1 MDFSLTEEQLSF
13 RKLFRDFATKEVA
26 KVARHIDESEEPPI
40 ELFKQAA
47 QQGFFAAL
55 IPEDLGGAALD
66 PLSYTL
72 LIEEL
77 AKACMSTAITLA
89 THNSLV
95 VSPIVARGDADQKE
109 RWLAA
114 LAEKAGALALNE
126 PDAGSDTSRLST
138 RARRSGDG
146 YVINGVKTWV
156 TNAGIAQL
164 LLVVAQTEGGPTAF
178 VIDPATPGVKIGHR
192 EPTTG
197 LRGVTFHT
205 VYFDAVGV
213 AGADRLGPEGEGW
226 AIAQAALAHYQLA
239 MAATALGLDQHA
251 VAQGRAFAIERK
263 QFGVS
268 IATKQGL
275 GNYFADAEVNA
286 EALRHLIEYAA
297 WLAEQGQDFAAA
309 ALKAKL
315 FGAQAARETANH
327 MLQVHGGYGFS
338 NEYTISQ
345 LYRDARALDLLG
357 GTPQVGRIAVWQAV
371 FADSGVTIKA

>member
-1 MDFSLTEEQLSF
+1 MDFSLTEEQSSF
-13 RKLFRDFATKEVA
+13 CKLFRDFAAKEVA

-40 ELFKQAA
+40 DLLGKAA
-47 QQGFFAAL
+47 QQGFFAAM

-77 AKACMSTAITLA
+77 AKACMSTAITIA

-95 VSPIVARGDADQKE
+95 TYPIVLRGNADQKE
-109 RWLAA
+109 RWLSV
-114 LAEKAGALALNE
+114 LAENAGALALNE

-138 RARRSGDG
+138 RARRTNDG

-156 TNAGIAQL
+156 TNAGIAKL
-164 LLVVAQTEGGPTAF
+164 LLVIAQTDGGPTAF

-205 VYFDAVGV
+205 VYLDAVGV
-213 AGADRLGPEGEGW
+213 AEADRFGNEGEGLV
-226 AIAQAALAHYQLA
+226 IAQAALSHYQLA
-239 MAATALGLDQHA
+239 IAATALGLDEHA

-275 GNYFADAEVNA
+275 GNYFADAEINA
-286 EALRHLIEYAA
+286 EVLRHQIEYAA
-297 WLAEQGQDFAAA
+297 WLCEQGKDFSAA

-315 FGAQAARETANH
+315 FGAKAARETANH

-338 NEYTISQ
+338 DEYTISQ

-357 GTPQVGRIAVWQAV
+357 GTPQVGRIAVWQEV
-371 FADSGVTIKA
+371 FADSGVVIKP

>member
-13 RKLFRDFATKEVA
+13 RKLFRDFAAKEVA
-26 KVARHIDESEEPPI
+26 KIAKHTDESEQPPL
-40 ELFKQAA
+40 ELFNKAT
-47 QQGFFAAL
+47 QQGFFAAT

-66 PLSYTL
+66 PLSYAL

-77 AKACMSTAITLA
+77 AKACLSTAITIA

-95 VSPIVARGDADQKE
+95 VYPIVSRGAAEQQE
-109 RWLAA
+109 TWLSV
-114 LAEKAGALALNE
+114 LAENVGALAITE
-126 PDAGSDTSRLST
+126 PEAGSDTSRIAT

-156 TNAGIAQL
+156 TNAGIAKL
-164 LLVVAQTEGGPTAF
+164 LLVVVQTDGGPTAF

-213 AGADRLGPEGEGW
+213 AEADRLGAEGEGLV
-226 AIAQAALAHYQLA
+226 IAQAAFSHYQLA
-239 MAATALGLDQHA
+239 VAAAALGLQQHA
-251 VAQGRAFAIERK
+251 VALGRAFAVERK

-275 GNYFADAEVNA
+275 GNYFADAELDA

-297 WLAEQGQDFAAA
+297 WLAAGNKDFSRA

-315 FGAQAARETANH
+315 FGGRAARDAANR

-338 NEYTISQ
+338 DEYEISQ
-345 LYRDARALDLLG
+345 LYRDARAFDLIG
-357 GTPQVGRIAVWQAV
+357 GTPQLGRVTIWQDV
-371 FADSGVTIKA
+371 FADSDVMIKP

>member
-1 MDFSLTEEQLSF
+1 MDFTLTEEQLSF
-13 RKLFRDFATKEVA
+13 RKLFRDFAAKEVA
-26 KVARHIDESEEPPI
+26 KIAKHTDESEQPPI
-40 ELFKQAA
+40 DLFNKAA
-47 QQGFFAAL
+47 QQGFFAAT
-55 IPEDLGGAALD
+55 IPEELGGAALD
-66 PLSYTL
+66 PLSYAL

-77 AKACMSTAITLA
+77 AKACLSTAITIA

-95 VSPIVARGDADQKE
+95 VYPIVLRGDDDQKD
-109 RWLAA
+109 RWLSV
-114 LAEKAGALALNE
+114 LAEKAGALAITE
-126 PDAGSDTSRLST
+126 PEAGSDTSRIAT

-156 TNAGIAQL
+156 TNAGIAKR
-164 LLVVAQTEGGPTAF
+164 LLVVAQTDGGPTAF
-178 VIDPATPGVKIGHR
+178 VIDPAAPGVKLGRR

-213 AGADRLGPEGEGW
+213 SAADRLGAEGEGLV
-226 AIAQAALAHYQLA
+226 IAHTAFSHYQLA
-239 MAATALGLDQHA
+239 VAAAALGLHQHA

-275 GNYFADAEVNA
+275 GNYFADAEIDA
-286 EALRHLIEYAA
+286 EALRHLVEYAA
-297 WLAEQGQDFAAA
+297 WLAAEGKDFSKA

-315 FGAQAARETANH
+315 FGSKAARDAANR

-338 NEYTISQ
+338 DEYEISQ
-345 LYRDARALDLLG
+345 LYRDARAFDLIG
-357 GTPQVGRIAVWQAV
+357 GTPQLGRVAIWQDV
-371 FADSGVTIKA
+371 FADSGVVIKP

>member
-1 MDFSLTEEQLSF
+1 MDFTLTEEQLSF
-13 RKLFRDFATKEVA
+13 RKLFRDFAAKEVA
-26 KVARHIDESEEPPI
+26 KIAKHTDESEQPPI
-40 ELFKQAA
+40 DLFNKAA
-47 QQGFFAAL
+47 QQGFFAAT
-55 IPEDLGGAALD
+55 IPEELGGAALD
-66 PLSYTL
+66 PLSYAL

-77 AKACMSTAITLA
+77 AKACLSTAITIA

-95 VSPIVARGDADQKE
+95 VYPIVLRGDDDQKD
-109 RWLAA
+109 RWLSV
-114 LAEKAGALALNE
+114 LAENAGALAITE
-126 PDAGSDTSRLST
+126 PEAGSDTSRIAT

-156 TNAGIAQL
+156 TNAGIAKR
-164 LLVVAQTEGGPTAF
+164 LLVVAQTDGGPTAF
-178 VIDPATPGVKIGHR
+178 VIDPAAPGVKLGRR

-213 AGADRLGPEGEGW
+213 SAADRLGAEGEGLV
-226 AIAQAALAHYQLA
+226 IAHTAFSHYQLA
-239 MAATALGLDQHA
+239 VAAAALGLHQHA

-275 GNYFADAEVNA
+275 GNYFADAEIDA
-286 EALRHLIEYAA
+286 EALRHLVEYAA
-297 WLAEQGQDFAAA
+297 WLAAEGKDFSKA

-315 FGAQAARETANH
+315 FGGKAARDAANR

-338 NEYTISQ
+338 DEYEISQ
-345 LYRDARALDLLG
+345 LYRDARAFDLIG
-357 GTPQVGRIAVWQAV
+357 GTPQLGRVAIWQDV
-371 FADSGVTIKA
+371 FADSGVVIKP

>member
-1 MDFSLTEEQLSF
+1 MDFTLTEEQISF
-13 RKLFRDFATKEVA
+13 RKLFRDFVAKEVA
-26 KVARHIDESEEPPI
+26 KVAKHIDETEEPPI
-40 ELFKQAA
+40 DLLNKAA
-47 QQGFFAAL
+47 QQGFFAAM

-77 AKACMSTAITLA
+77 AKACLSTAVTIA

-95 VSPIVARGDADQKE
+95 VYPIVQHGNADQKDN
-109 RWLAA
+109 WLAI
-114 LAEKAGALALNE
+114 LAENPGGFALNE

-138 RARRSGDG
+138 RAKKNGDG
-146 YVINGVKTWV
+146 YVLNGVKTWV
-156 TNAGIAQL
+156 TNAGLAKL
-164 LLVVAQTEGGPTAF
+164 LLVIAQADGGPTAF

-197 LRGVTFHT
+197 LRGVTFNT

-213 AGADRLGPEGEGW
+213 SAADRLGNEGEGL
-226 AIAQAALAHYQLA
+226 ALLQTAFAHYQLA
-239 MAATALGLDQHA
+239 IAAAALGIDQHA

-275 GNYFADAEVNA
+275 GNYFADAEINA
-286 EALRHLIEYAA
+286 EGARHLIEYAA
-297 WLAEQGQDFAAA
+297 WLCEQGKDFGAA

-315 FGAQAARETANH
+315 FAARSAREAANH

-338 NEYTISQ
+338 NEYEISQ
-345 LYRDARALDLLG
+345 LYRDARSLDLLG

-371 FADSGVTIKA
+371 FADSGVVIKP

>member
-1 MDFSLTEEQLSF
+1 MDFALTEEQSSF
-13 RKLFRDFATKEVA
+13 RKLFRDFVAKEVA
-26 KVARHIDESEEPPI
+26 KVAKHIDETEEPPI
-40 ELFKQAA
+40 DLLNKAA
-47 QQGFFAAL
+47 QQGFFAAM

-77 AKACMSTAITLA
+77 AKACMSTAVTIA

-95 VSPIVARGDADQKE
+95 VYPIVTRGNDAQKDN
-109 RWLAA
+109 WLSV
-114 LAEKAGALALNE
+114 LAENAGALALNE

-138 RARRSGDG
+138 RAKKNGDG
-146 YVINGVKTWV
+146 YILNGVKTWV
-156 TNAGIAQL
+156 TNAGIAKL
-164 LLVVAQTEGGPTAF
+164 LLVIAQAEGGPTAF

-213 AGADRLGPEGEGW
+213 SEADRLGNEGEGLSLL
-226 AIAQAALAHYQLA
+226 QTALSHFQLA
-239 MAATALGLDQHA
+239 VAAAALGLDEHA

-275 GNYFADAEVNA
+275 GNYFADAEINA
-286 EALRHLIEYAA
+286 EVLRHQIEYAA
-297 WLAEQGQDFAAA
+297 WLYEQGKDFAAA

-315 FGAQAARETANH
+315 FGAHAARETANH

-338 NEYTISQ
+338 DEYTISQ

-357 GTPQVGRIAVWQAV
+357 GTPQVGRIAVWQEV
-371 FADSGVTIKA
+371 FADSGVVIKP

>member
-13 RKLFRDFATKEVA
+13 RKLFRDFAAKEVA
-26 KVARHIDESEEPPI
+26 KIAKHTDESEQPPI
-40 ELFKQAA
+40 DLFNKAA
-47 QQGFFAAL
+47 QQGFFAAT
-55 IPEDLGGAALD
+55 IPEELGGAALD

-77 AKACMSTAITLA
+77 AKACLSTAITIA

-95 VSPIVARGDADQKE
+95 VYPIVLRGDDDQKD
-109 RWLAA
+109 RWLSV
-114 LAEKAGALALNE
+114 LAENAGALAITE
-126 PDAGSDTSRLST
+126 PEAGSDTSRIAT

-156 TNAGIAQL
+156 TNAGIAKL
-164 LLVVAQTEGGPTAF
+164 LLVIVQTDGGPTAF

-213 AGADRLGPEGEGW
+213 SAADRLGAEGEGLV
-226 AIAQAALAHYQLA
+226 IAHTAFSHYQLA
-239 MAATALGLDQHA
+239 VAAAALGLQQHA
-251 VAQGRAFAIERK
+251 VALGRAFAIERK

-275 GNYFADAEVNA
+275 GNYFADAEIDA

-297 WLAEQGQDFAAA
+297 WLATEGKDFSKA

-315 FGAQAARETANH
+315 FGGKAARDAANR

-338 NEYTISQ
+338 DEYEISQ
-345 LYRDARALDLLG
+345 LYRDARAFDLIG
-357 GTPQVGRIAVWQAV
+357 GTPQLGRVAIWQDV
-371 FADSGVTIKA
+371 FADSGVVIKP

>member
-1 MDFSLTEEQLSF
+1 MDFTLTEEQISF

-26 KVARHIDESEEPPI
+26 KVAKHTDETEEPPI
-40 ELFKQAA
+40 DLLNKAA
-47 QQGFFAAL
+47 QQGFFAAM

-77 AKACMSTAITLA
+77 AKACLSTAVTIA

-95 VSPIVARGDADQKE
+95 VYPIVSRGTADQKDN
-109 RWLAA
+109 WLSI
-114 LAEKAGALALNE
+114 LAENPGGFALNE

-138 RARRSGDG
+138 RAKRTNDG

-156 TNAGIAQL
+156 TNAGIAKL
-164 LLVVAQTEGGPTAF
+164 LLVIAQADGGPTAF
-178 VIDPATPGVKIGHR
+178 AIDPATPGVKIGHR

-197 LRGVTFHT
+197 LRGVTFNT

-213 AGADRLGPEGEGW
+213 TEADRLGNEGEGLV
-226 AIAQAALAHYQLA
+226 IAQAAMAHYQLA
-239 MAATALGLDQHA
+239 VAATALGLDQHA

-275 GNYFADAEVNA
+275 GNYFADAEINA
-286 EALRHLIEYAA
+286 EVLRHQIEYAA
-297 WLAEQGQDFAAA
+297 WLYDQGKDFAAA

-315 FGAQAARETANH
+315 FGAKAARETANH

-338 NEYTISQ
+338 DEYTISQ
-345 LYRDARALDLLG
+345 LYRDARSLDLLG
-357 GTPQVGRIAVWQAV
+357 GTPQVGRIAVWQEV
-371 FADSGVTIKA
+371 FADSGVVIKP

>member
-1 MDFSLTEEQLSF
+1 MDFTLTEEQNSF
-13 RKLFRDFATKEVA
+13 RKLFRDFAAKEIA
-26 KVARHIDESEEPPI
+26 KVAKHTDESEESPI
-40 ELFKQAA
+40 DLFNKAA
-47 QQGFFAAL
+47 QQGFFAAM

-77 AKACMSTAITLA
+77 AKACMSTAITIA

-95 VSPIVARGDADQKE
+95 VYPIVSRGNAEQKE
-109 RWLAA
+109 NWLSV
-114 LAEKAGALALNE
+114 LAENAGALALNE

-138 RARRSGDG
+138 RAKKSGVG
-146 YVINGVKTWV
+146 YAINGVKTWV
-156 TNAGIAQL
+156 TNAGIAKL
-164 LLVVAQTEGGPTAF
+164 LLVIAQTDSGPTAF

-197 LRGVTFHT
+197 LRGVTFNT

-213 AGADRLGPEGEGW
+213 AEADRLGNEGEGLSLL
-226 AIAQAALAHYQLA
+226 QTALSHFQLA
-239 MAATALGLDQHA
+239 VAAAALGLDEHA

-275 GNYFADAEVNA
+275 GNYFADAEINA
-286 EALRHLIEYAA
+286 EVLRHQIEYAA
-297 WLAEQGQDFAAA
+297 WLYEQGKDFAAA

-315 FGAQAARETANH
+315 FGAKAARETANH

-338 NEYTISQ
+338 DEYTISQ

-357 GTPQVGRIAVWQAV
+357 GTPQVGRIAVWQEV
-371 FADSGVTIKA
+371 FADSGVVIKP

>member
-1 MDFSLTEEQLSF
+1 MDFTLTEEQISF
-13 RKLFRDFATKEVA
+13 RKLFRDFAAKEIA
-26 KVARHIDESEEPPI
+26 KVAKHTDESEQPPLD
-40 ELFKQAA
+40 LFNKAA
-47 QQGFFAAL
+47 QQGFFAAM

-77 AKACMSTAITLA
+77 AKACMSTAITIA

-95 VSPIVARGDADQKE
+95 VYPIVSRGNAEQKE
-109 RWLAA
+109 NWLSM
-114 LAEKAGALALNE
+114 LAENAGALALNE
-126 PDAGSDTSRLST
+126 PDAGSDTSHLST
-138 RARRSGDG
+138 RAKRTNDG

-156 TNAGIAQL
+156 TNAGIAKL
-164 LLVVAQTEGGPTAF
+164 LLVIAQTDNGPTAF

-205 VYFDAVGV
+205 VYFDAMGV
-213 AGADRLGPEGEGW
+213 SETDRLGNEGEGLSLLQTALSHFQL
-226 AIAQAALAHYQLA
+226 AIAAA
-239 MAATALGLDQHA
+239 ALGLDEHA

-275 GNYFADAEVNA
+275 GNYFADAEINTEV
-286 EALRHLIEYAA
+286 LRHQIEYAA
-297 WLAEQGQDFAAA
+297 WLYEQGKDFAAA

-315 FGAQAARETANH
+315 FGAKAARETANH

-338 NEYTISQ
+338 DEYTISQ

-357 GTPQVGRIAVWQAV
+357 GTPQVGRIAVWQEV
-371 FADSGVTIKA
+371 FADSGVVIKP

>member
-1 MDFSLTEEQLSF
+1 MDFTLTEEQNSF
-13 RKLFRDFATKEVA
+13 RKLFRDFAAKEVS
-26 KVARHIDESEEPPI
+26 KVAKHTDESEEPPLD
-40 ELFKQAA
+40 LFNKAA
-47 QQGFFAAL
+47 QQGLFAAM

-77 AKACMSTAITLA
+77 AKTCLSTAVTIA

-95 VSPIVARGDADQKE
+95 VSPIVSRGNDAQKDN
-109 RWLAA
+109 WLSI
-114 LAEKAGALALNE
+114 LAENPGGFALNE

-138 RARRSGDG
+138 RAKRSGDG
-146 YVINGVKTWV
+146 YVINGVKSWV
-156 TNAGIAQL
+156 TNASIAKL
-164 LLVVAQTEGGPTAF
+164 LLVIAQADGGPTAF

-197 LRGVTFHT
+197 LRGVTFNT

-213 AGADRLGPEGEGW
+213 SEADRLGTEGEGLL
-226 AIAQAALAHYQLA
+226 IATAALSHYQLA
-239 MAATALGLDQHA
+239 IAAAALGLDQHA

-275 GNYFADAEVNA
+275 GNYFAEAEVNA
-286 EALRHLIEYAA
+286 EVLRHQIEYAA
-297 WLAEQGQDFAAA
+297 WLYEQGKDFAAA

-315 FGAQAARETANH
+315 FGAKAARETANH

-338 NEYTISQ
+338 DEYTISQ

-357 GTPQVGRIAVWQAV
+357 GTPQVGRIAVWQEV
-371 FADSGVTIKA
+371 FADSGVVIKP

>member
-1 MDFSLTEEQLSF
+1 MDFSLTEEQSSF
-13 RKLFRDFATKEVA
+13 RKLFRDFVAKEVA
-26 KVARHIDESEEPPI
+26 KAAKHIDESEEPPI
-40 ELFKQAA
+40 DLLNKAA
-47 QQGFFAAL
+47 QQGFFAATS
-55 IPEDLGGAALD
+55 PEDLGGAALD

-77 AKACMSTAITLA
+77 AKACMSTTITIA

-95 VSPIVARGDADQKE
+95 VYPIVSRGDDEQKE
-109 RWLAA
+109 NWLSV
-114 LAEKAGALALNE
+114 LAENAGALALNE

-138 RARRSGDG
+138 RAKKNSDG

-156 TNAGIAQL
+156 TNAGIAKL
-164 LLVVAQTEGGPTAF
+164 LLVIAQADGGPTAF

-197 LRGVTFHT
+197 LRGVTFNT

-213 AGADRLGPEGEGW
+213 SEADRLGAEGEGLSLL
-226 AIAQAALAHYQLA
+226 QTALSHFQLA
-239 MAATALGLDQHA
+239 VAAAALGLDEHA
-251 VAQGRAFAIERK
+251 VGQGRAFAIERK

-286 EALRHLIEYAA
+286 EVLRHQIEYAA
-297 WLAEQGQDFAAA
+297 WLCEQGKDFASA

-315 FGAQAARETANH
+315 FGARVAREAANH

-338 NEYTISQ
+338 DEYTISQ

-357 GTPQVGRIAVWQAV
+357 GTPQVGRIAVWQEV
-371 FADSGVTIKA
+371 FADSGVVIKP

>member
-1 MDFSLTEEQLSF
+1 MDFSLTEEQTSF
-13 RKLFRDFATKEVA
+13 RKLFRDFAAKEVA
-26 KVARHIDESEEPPI
+26 KVAKHTDESEEPPI
-40 ELFKQAA
+40 ELLNTAA
-47 QQGFFAAL
+47 QQGFFAAT

-66 PLSYTL
+66 SLSYAL

-77 AKACMSTAITLA
+77 AKACMSTAITIA

-95 VSPIVARGDADQKE
+95 VYPIVSRGNDAQKDN
-109 RWLAA
+109 WLSV
-114 LAEKAGALALNE
+114 LAENAGALALNE
-126 PDAGSDTSRLST
+126 PDAGSDTSHLST
-138 RARRSGDG
+138 RARKNGDS
-146 YVINGVKTWV
+146 YIINGVKTWV
-156 TNAGIAQL
+156 TNAGIAKL
-164 LLVVAQTEGGPTAF
+164 LLVIAQSDDGPTAF

-213 AGADRLGPEGEGW
+213 AEADRLGNEGEGL
-226 AIAQAALAHYQLA
+226 ALLQSAFAHYQLA
-239 MAATALGLDQHA
+239 IAAAALGLDQHA
-251 VAQGRAFAIERK
+251 VSQGRAFAIERK

-275 GNYFADAEVNA
+275 GNYFADADVNA
-286 EALRHLIEYAA
+286 EVLRHQIEYAA
-297 WLAEQGQDFAAA
+297 WVCEQGKDFASA

-315 FGAQAARETANH
+315 FGARVAREAANH

-338 NEYTISQ
+338 DEYTISQ

-357 GTPQVGRIAVWQAV
+357 GTPQVGRIAVWQEV
-371 FADSGVTIKA
+371 FADSGVVIKP

>member
-1 MDFSLTEEQLSF
+1 MDFSLTEEQQSF
-13 RKLFRDFATKEVA
+13 RKLFRDFAAKEVA
-26 KVARHIDESEEPPI
+26 KTAKHTDESEQPPI
-40 ELFKQAA
+40 ELFSKAA
-47 QQGFFAAL
+47 QQGFFAAT
-55 IPEDLGGAALD
+55 IPEELGGAALD
-66 PLSYTL
+66 PLSYAL

-77 AKACMSTAITLA
+77 ARACLSTAITIA

-95 VSPIVARGDADQKE
+95 VFPIVSRGDDDQKD
-109 RWLAA
+109 RWLAV
-114 LAEKAGALALNE
+114 LAEQAGGLALNE
-126 PDAGSDTSRLST
+126 PDAGTDTSRLST
-138 RARRSGDG
+138 RAQRSGDG

-164 LLVVAQTEGGPTAF
+164 LLVIAQADDGPTAF
-178 VIDPATPGVKIGHR
+178 VIDPAAPGVKLGHR

-205 VYFDAVGV
+205 VYFDAVGA
-213 AGADRLGPEGEGW
+213 AGADRLGAEGEGLL
-226 AIAQAALAHYQLA
+226 IAQAALSHYQLA
-239 MAATALGLDQHA
+239 VAAASLGLHQHA

-275 GNYFADAEVNA
+275 GNYFADAEIDA

-297 WLAEQGQDFAAA
+297 WLAAENKDFSKA

-315 FGAQAARETANH
+315 FGGRAARDAANR

-338 NEYTISQ
+338 DEYEISQ
-345 LYRDARALDLLG
+345 LYRDARAFDLIG
-357 GTPQVGRIAVWQAV
+357 GTPQLGRVAIWQDV
-371 FADSGVTIKA
+371 FADTGLMIKP

>member
-1 MDFSLTEEQLSF
+1 MDFTLTEEQNSF
-13 RKLFRDFATKEVA
+13 RKLFRDFAAKEVS
-26 KVARHIDESEEPPI
+26 KVAKHTDESEEPPLD
-40 ELFKQAA
+40 LFNKAA
-47 QQGFFAAL
+47 QQGLFAAM

-77 AKACMSTAITLA
+77 AKTCLSTAVTIA

-95 VSPIVARGDADQKE
+95 VSPIVSRGNDAQKDN
-109 RWLAA
+109 WLSI
-114 LAEKAGALALNE
+114 LAENPGGFALNE

-138 RARRSGDG
+138 RAKRSGDG
-146 YVINGVKTWV
+146 YVMNGVKSWV
-156 TNAGIAQL
+156 TNAGIAKL
-164 LLVVAQTEGGPTAF
+164 LLVIAQADGGPTAF

-197 LRGVTFHT
+197 LRGVTFNT

-213 AGADRLGPEGEGW
+213 SEADRLGNEGEGLL
-226 AIAQAALAHYQLA
+226 IATAALSHYQLA
-239 MAATALGLDQHA
+239 IAAAALGLDQHA

-275 GNYFADAEVNA
+275 GNYFAEAEVNA
-286 EALRHLIEYAA
+286 EVLRHQIEYAA
-297 WLAEQGQDFAAA
+297 WLYEQGKDFAAA

-315 FGAQAARETANH
+315 FGAKAARETANH

-338 NEYTISQ
+338 DEYTISQ

-357 GTPQVGRIAVWQAV
+357 GTPQVGRIAVWQEV
-371 FADSGVTIKA
+371 FADSGVVIKP

>member
-1 MDFSLTEEQLSF
+1 MDFALTEEQISF
-13 RKLFRDFATKEVA
+13 RKLFRDFVAKEVA
-26 KVARHIDESEEPPI
+26 KVAKHIDESEEPPI
-40 ELFKQAA
+40 DLLNKAA
-47 QQGFFAAL
+47 QQGFFAAM

-77 AKACMSTAITLA
+77 AKACMSTAVTIA

-95 VSPIVARGDADQKE
+95 VYPIVTRGNADQKDN
-109 RWLAA
+109 WLSI
-114 LAEKAGALALNE
+114 LAENPGGFAINE

-138 RARRSGDG
+138 RAKRTNDG
-146 YVINGVKTWV
+146 YVLNGVKTWV
-156 TNAGIAQL
+156 TNAGLAKL
-164 LLVVAQTEGGPTAF
+164 LLVIAQAEGGPTAF

-197 LRGVTFHT
+197 LRGVTFNT

-213 AGADRLGPEGEGW
+213 AEADRLGNEGEGLV
-226 AIAQAALAHYQLA
+226 IAQAAFAHYQLA
-239 MAATALGLDQHA
+239 IAAAALGLDQHA

-275 GNYFADAEVNA
+275 GNYFADAEINA
-286 EALRHLIEYAA
+286 EVLRHQIEYAA
-297 WLAEQGQDFAAA
+297 WLYEQGKDFAAA

-315 FGAQAARETANH
+315 FGAKAARETANH

-338 NEYTISQ
+338 DEYTISQ

-357 GTPQVGRIAVWQAV
+357 GTPQVGRIAVWQEV
-371 FADSGVTIKA
+371 FADSGVVIKP

>member
-1 MDFSLTEEQLSF
+1 MDFSLTEEQSSF
-13 RKLFRDFATKEVA
+13 RKLFRDFAAKEVA
-26 KVARHIDESEEPPI
+26 KVAKHTDESEEPPLD
-40 ELFKQAA
+40 LFNKAA
-47 QQGFFAAL
+47 QQGFFAAM

-95 VSPIVARGDADQKE
+95 VYPIVSRGNAEQKE
-109 RWLAA
+109 NWLSV
-114 LAEKAGALALNE
+114 LAENAGALALNE

-138 RARRSGDG
+138 RAKRTTDG
-146 YVINGVKTWV
+146 YVLNGVKTWV
-156 TNAGIAQL
+156 TNAGIAKL
-164 LLVVAQTEGGPTAF
+164 LLVIAQADGGPTAF

-205 VYFDAVGV
+205 VYFDAVGI
-213 AGADRLGPEGEGW
+213 AEADRLGNEGEGLSLLQTALSHFQL
-226 AIAQAALAHYQLA
+226 AIAAA
-239 MAATALGLDQHA
+239 ALGLDEHA

-275 GNYFADAEVNA
+275 GNYFADAEINA
-286 EALRHLIEYAA
+286 EVLRHQIEYAA
-297 WLAEQGQDFAAA
+297 WLYEQGKDFAAA

-315 FGAQAARETANH
+315 FGAKAARETANH

-338 NEYTISQ
+338 DEYTISQ

-357 GTPQVGRIAVWQAV
+357 GTPQVGRIAVWQEV
-371 FADSGVTIKA
+371 FADSGVVIKP

>member
-1 MDFSLTEEQLSF
+1 MDFTLTEEQSSF
-13 RKLFRDFATKEVA
+13 RKLFRDFAAKEVA
-26 KVARHIDESEEPPI
+26 KVARHIDENEEPPI
-40 ELFKQAA
+40 DLFSKAA
-47 QQGFFAAL
+47 QQGFFAAM

-77 AKACMSTAITLA
+77 AKACMSTAITIA

-95 VSPIVARGDADQKE
+95 VYPIVARGDVEQKND
-109 RWLAA
+109 WLSV
-114 LAEKAGALALNE
+114 LAENAGALALNE

-138 RARRSGDG
+138 RAKRNSDG

-156 TNAGIAQL
+156 TNAGIAKL
-164 LLVVAQTEGGPTAF
+164 LLVIAQTDSGPTAF
-178 VIDPATPGVKIGHR
+178 VIDPSTPGIKIGHR

-213 AGADRLGPEGEGW
+213 AESDRLGNEGEGLSLM
-226 AIAQAALAHYQLA
+226 QTALSHFQLA
-239 MAATALGLDQHA
+239 VAAAALGLDEHA

-275 GNYFADAEVNA
+275 GNYFADAEINA
-286 EALRHLIEYAA
+286 EVLRHSIEYAA
-297 WLAEQGQDFAAA
+297 WLYEQGKDFAAA

-315 FGAQAARETANH
+315 FGAHAARETANH

-338 NEYTISQ
+338 DEYTISQ

-357 GTPQVGRIAVWQAV
+357 GTPQVGRIAVWQEV
-371 FADSGVTIKA
+371 FADSGVVIKP

>member
-1 MDFSLTEEQLSF
+1 MDFTLTEEQSSF
-13 RKLFRDFATKEVA
+13 RKLFRDFAAKEVA
-26 KVARHIDESEEPPI
+26 KVAKHADENEEPPI
-40 ELFKQAA
+40 DLFNKAA
-47 QQGFFAAL
+47 QQGFFAAM

-77 AKACMSTAITLA
+77 AKACMSTAITIA

-95 VSPIVARGDADQKE
+95 VYPIVARGNNEQKE
-109 RWLAA
+109 NWLSV
-114 LAEKAGALALNE
+114 LAENAGALALNE

-138 RARRSGDG
+138 RAKRTNDG

-156 TNAGIAQL
+156 TNAGIAKL
-164 LLVVAQTEGGPTAF
+164 LLVIAQTESGPTGF

-197 LRGVTFHT
+197 LRGVTFNT
-205 VYFDAVGV
+205 VYFDAVG
-213 AGADRLGPEGEGW
+213 AAEADRLGNEGEGLL
-226 AIAQAALAHYQLA
+226 IMQTALAHFQLA
-239 MAATALGLDQHA
+239 VAAAALGLDEHA
-251 VAQGRAFAIERK
+251 MAQGRAFAIERK

-275 GNYFADAEVNA
+275 GNYFADADINA
-286 EALRHLIEYAA
+286 EVLRHQIEYAA
-297 WLAEQGQDFAAA
+297 WLYEQGKDFAAA

-315 FGAQAARETANH
+315 FGAHAARETANH

-338 NEYTISQ
+338 DEYTISQ

-357 GTPQVGRIAVWQAV
+357 GTPQVGRIAVWQEV
-371 FADSGVTIKA
+371 FADSGVVIKP

>member
-1 MDFSLTEEQLSF
+1 MDFSLTEEQSSF
-13 RKLFRDFATKEVA
+13 RKLFRDFVAKEVA
-26 KVARHIDESEEPPI
+26 KVAKHTDETEEPPI
-40 ELFKQAA
+40 ELFNKAA
-47 QQGFFAAL
+47 QQGFFAAM

-77 AKACMSTAITLA
+77 AKACMSTAITIA
-89 THNSLV
+89 THNSLIV
-95 VSPIVARGDADQKE
+95 YPIVTRGNDAQKDN
-109 RWLAA
+109 WLSV
-114 LAEKAGALALNE
+114 LAENAGALALNE

-138 RARRSGDG
+138 RAKKNGDG
-146 YVINGVKTWV
+146 YILNGVKTWV
-156 TNAGIAQL
+156 TNAGIAKL
-164 LLVVAQTEGGPTAF
+164 LLVIAQADGGPTAF

-197 LRGVTFHT
+197 LRGVTLHT

-213 AGADRLGPEGEGW
+213 SEADRLGNEGEGLSLL
-226 AIAQAALAHYQLA
+226 QTALSHFQLA
-239 MAATALGLDQHA
+239 VAAAALGLDEHA

-275 GNYFADAEVNA
+275 GNYFAEAEINAEV
-286 EALRHLIEYAA
+286 LRHQIEYAA
-297 WLAEQGQDFAAA
+297 WLYEQGKDFAAA

-315 FGAQAARETANH
+315 FGAHAARETANH

-338 NEYTISQ
+338 DEYTISQ

-357 GTPQVGRIAVWQAV
+357 GTPQVGRIAVWQEV
-371 FADSGVTIKA
+371 FADSGVVIKP